1 MHNKAPK
8 ASDTTRNAISATNT
22 NKEKT
27 LVELTEG
34 GNAEQLKGRGSTEG
48 GEGQLKCLGCRRI
61 SRVVFG
67 LLSGWSLEG
76 VASSRNR

>member
-48 GEGQLKCLGCRRI
+48 E
-61 SRVVFG
+61 RV
-67 LLSGWSLEG
+67 
-76 VASSRNR
+76 N